1 MTATPASPQSK
12 IIPLPSNVY
21 VTVQPTP
28 APSLSPQSPYQD
40 YGFWINVALSVATL
54 GVTVVAVVV
63 GVAAFLGYSG
73 IRNVARKESA
83 KHAQGAVNEYLKS
96 QMFKNQIREAA
107 KKVVQDKIKDKILV
121 VPTDGVVT
129 TPVSSGKIEL
139 S

>member
-1 MTATPASPQSK
+1 M
-12 IIPLPSNVY
+12 
-21 VTVQPTP
+21 
-28 APSLSPQSPYQD
+28 
-40 YGFWINVALSVATL
+40 ALSVATL